1 MVLDIAELDFIG
13 AAGLLVV
20 SNAEKRLA
28 ELGAELTV
36 RSTSDLVNR
45 LLDLMEQ
52 AEVSDSNE
60 HFPSTAI
67 SDQRNLGACLMFR
80 GSLVVVARA
89 RFRRATAMPADPD
102 VVDGVLRLVVD
113 LAVLRERGRRG
124 ECVHSSAPSWGDA
137 PRAWAGP
144 SLMRVDTLSRWKYPS
159 LGGSCVLRN
168 SKFPREE
175 GLFRV
180 FQAVFTSTS

>member
-13 AAGLLVV
+13 AAGLLAV

-67 SDQRNLGACLMFR
+67 SDQRTWAACLSSR
-80 GSLVVVARA
+80 SSLVVVARA
-89 RFRRATAMPADPD
+89 RIPAGQPPCRLTRSC
-102 VVDGVLRLVVD
+102 VSGADGVSVCTQARLLGVTPHA
-113 LAVLRERGRRG
+113 LGPGRR
-124 ECVHSSAPSWGDA
+124 
-137 PRAWAGP
+137 
-144 SLMRVDTLSRWKYPS
+144 
-159 LGGSCVLRN
+159 
-168 SKFPREE
+168 
-175 GLFRV
+175 
-180 FQAVFTSTS
+180 